1 MSGPTPPPPS
11 LPTGPLPP
19 GTPLPPELRSPVMLQ
34 HLSPLLI
41 YLVPGVGNVLGA
53 LLAWLATRDRHPL
66 LDAQGKEVL
75 NFQVSLWLYSLLLGA
90 LTVLLFG
97 AGLIGALFTL
107 GGSLIATLVS
117 MFALVWPA
125 TLLLYLL
132 QLVSMVLAIVATN
145 RGTAY
150 RYPLNWRLLR

>member
-1 MSGPTPPPPS
+1 MTGPA
-11 LPTGPLPP
+11 PLPP
-19 GTPLPPELRSPVMLQ
+19 GRLLPDTPIPPDLRTPVMLQ
-34 HLSPLLI
+34 HLSPLVI

-75 NFQVSLWLYSLLLGA
+75 NFQLSLWLYSLLLGA
-90 LTVLLFG
+90 LSVVLFG
-97 AGLIGALFTL
+97 ASLIGAFFTAGVSLF
-107 GGSLIATLVS
+107 ATLVS

-125 TLLLYLL
+125 TLLLYVL
-132 QLVSMVLAIVATN
+132 QLVTMVLAIVSTN
-145 RGTAY
+145 RGLAY